1 MKPPARRG
9 GYFKARSALWLK
21 AHTEARWTPENPAPK
36 WWAEL
41 DTAWSLDAGILPS
54 IRDYADFLGWK
65 KGAVEGLLQDV
76 YGDLERWTADKSR
89 TKSGQREDN
98 ERTESGQPAEVG
110 GQQEQQKQDSRRTV
124 GGQSADTSRARS
136 SKQTQLQTAS
146 SEFQEREDPAPPP
159 APEAEPVQQEPDWE
173 AIQAKILGSLD
184 EARDAEIDSYFTS
197 PIGLPPPPKPEPTTR
212 KRAPDFA
219 ALFGGTTTPK
229 PQQPQAEPEEAGLPV
244 DLDLLQML
252 TTRPDGAQATALGV
266 ATRWVRLLTSQG
278 IDSPGD

>member
-76 YGDLERWTADKSR
+76 YGDIERWTADKSR
-89 TKSGQREDN
+89 TKSGQREDS
-98 ERTESGQPAEVG
+98 ERTGGGQPAEVG

-124 GGQSADTSRARS
+124 GGHLARA
-136 SKQTQLQTAS
+136 
-146 SEFQEREDPAPPP
+146 
-159 APEAEPVQQEPDWE
+159 
-173 AIQAKILGSLD
+173 
-184 EARDAEIDSYFTS
+184 
-197 PIGLPPPPKPEPTTR
+197 
-212 KRAPDFA
+212 
-219 ALFGGTTTPK
+219 
-229 PQQPQAEPEEAGLPV
+229 
-244 DLDLLQML
+244 LL
-252 TTRPDGAQATALGV
+252 
-266 ATRWVRLLTSQG
+266 
-278 IDSPGD
+278 